1 MTQQVDASVIGDGL
15 KIEGNIA
22 SEGNLQVDGH
32 VQGDVS
38 VKTLTVGPEG
48 HVEGKITAHEIMVY
62 GRVTGEMVARIA
74 TLGRTARVKGDLAH
88 ENLSIESGAEFEGR
102 CIRSDLDIDAKQPKS
117 LQTAVSQVD
126 AD

>member
-1 MTQQVDASVIGDGL
+1 MSEQTDASVIGDGL
-15 KIEGNIA
+15 KIQGNIA

-38 VKTLTVGPEG
+38 VKSLTVGPEG

-62 GRVTGEMVARIA
+62 GKVTGEMVARIA
-74 TLGRTARVKGDLAH
+74 TLGRTARVVGDVAH

-102 CIRSDLDIDAKQPKS
+102 CIRSDLEDGDNQPKS
-117 LQTAVSQVD
+117 LKTAVSQVD